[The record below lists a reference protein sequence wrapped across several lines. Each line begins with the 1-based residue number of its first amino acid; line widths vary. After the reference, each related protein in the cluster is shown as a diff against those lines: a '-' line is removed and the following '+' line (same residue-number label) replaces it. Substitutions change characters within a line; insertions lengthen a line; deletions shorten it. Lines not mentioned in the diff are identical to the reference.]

1 MKPISLITKFLLTK
15 KDSIT
20 GIGLAFL
27 AVFIWSGNFIVARD
41 MKEHIPPVSLAFF
54 RWFTASII
62 ITPFAIKKIKS
73 EWQAVKKNW
82 PYLFLVSLTGIA
94 LFNTFVYIG
103 GHYTTA
109 INLALIG
116 TTSSPVMAIIM
127 ARIFLKEHIGWKKLA
142 GLLLCI
148 AGVLII
154 LCKGNFEKLFSL
166 HFDKG
171 DLWMLVAA
179 FCFAVYNVL
188 VKKRPV
194 AISPI
199 SFLSVTFLCGVLML
213 LPFYLWEINH
223 AAPVV
228 WNLRTATS
236 VLYLGLGASVICFTI
251 WNIAIHKIGA
261 ARTVLF
267 GNLIPVFTSIEAVFY
282 LNETFTVYHVIS
294 MVLVFAGL
302 LLANLRWGR

>member
-1 MKPISLITKFLLTK
+1 
-15 KDSIT
+15 
-20 GIGLAFL
+20 
-27 AVFIWSGNFIVARD
+27 
-41 MKEHIPPVSLAFF
+41 
-54 RWFTASII
+54 
-62 ITPFAIKKIKS
+62 
-73 EWQAVKKNW
+73 
-82 PYLFLVSLTGIA
+82 
-94 LFNTFVYIG
+94 
-103 GHYTTA
+103 
-109 INLALIG
+109 
-116 TTSSPVMAIIM
+116 
-127 ARIFLKEHIGWKKLA
+127 
-142 GLLLCI
+142 
-148 AGVLII
+148 
-154 LCKGNFEKLFSL
+154 
-166 HFDKG
+166 
-171 DLWMLVAA
+171 
-179 FCFAVYNVL
+179 